1 VLLVGTDIDRSG
13 QPKISDTD
21 LDAELRGGVRYTL
34 TAGPDLFVGFHLG
47 RDALV
52 TVGVS
57 FWLKRQG

>member
-1 VLLVGTDIDRSG
+1 MAEGS
-13 QPKISDTD
+13 D

-34 TAGPDLFVGFHLG
+34 TAGPDLFVGFHVG

-52 TVGVS
+52 TVGVN